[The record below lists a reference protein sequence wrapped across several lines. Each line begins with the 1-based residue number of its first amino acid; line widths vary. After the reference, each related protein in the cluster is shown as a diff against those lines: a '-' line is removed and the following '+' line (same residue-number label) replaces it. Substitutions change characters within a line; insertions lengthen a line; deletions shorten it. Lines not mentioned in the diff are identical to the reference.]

1 MRLGLYVVLGLGAL
15 ALLVALL
22 AWFAERR
29 LEQLAGA
36 CLSSDPSYLPDTD
49 VALVL
54 GAAPIGPEGGPNR
67 YFEYRLDAAAALWRA
82 GKVKYLLVSGDNRRK
97 DYDEPTAMRAG
108 LIKRGVPASAI
119 YRDFAGLR
127 TLDSVLRAQSIFGQ
141 KRLTI
146 ISQRVH
152 LSRALF
158 LARETGMDACGFDAK
173 DVDSPYSVFTTLRR
187 YPSALRAY
195 WDVWL
200 DTPPRHAGDK
210 IAIGIDPPS

>member
-1 MRLGLYVVLGLGAL
+1 VRLGLCVVLGLGAL
-15 ALLVALL
+15 ALLVVLL
-22 AWFAERR
+22 AWLAERR
-29 LEQLAGA
+29 LEQQASS
-36 CLSSDPSYLPDTD
+36 CLTTDPSRLGDTD

-82 GKVKYLLVSGDNRRK
+82 KKVKYLLVSGDNRSP

-108 LIKRGVPASAI
+108 LIKRGVPAAAI

-127 TLDSVLRAQSIFGQ
+127 TLDSVLRAQSVFGQ
-141 KRLTI
+141 KRLI
-146 ISQRVH
+146 IVSQRFH
-152 LSRALF
+152 LARALF
-158 LARETGMDACGFDAK
+158 LALETGIDACGFEAK

-200 DTPPRHAGDK
+200 DTPPRHAGPT
-210 IAIGIDPPS
+210 IAIGVDPPN

>member
-1 MRLGLYVVLGLGAL
+1 MRLILCVVLALGAI

-29 LEQLAGA
+29 LEALAES
-36 CLSSDPSYLPDTD
+36 CLGSEPSRLPDTD

-82 GKVKYLLVSGDNRRK
+82 KKVKYLLVSGDNSQP

-108 LIKRGVPASAI
+108 LIKRGVPAATI

-127 TLDSVLRAQSIFGQ
+127 TLDSVLRARAVFGQ
-141 KRLTI
+141 QRLI
-146 ISQRVH
+146 IVSQGFH
-152 LSRALF
+152 ASRAIF
-158 LARETGMDACGFDAK
+158 LAR
-173 DVDSPYSVFTTLRR
+173 S
-187 YPSALRAY
+187 
-195 WDVWL
+195 
-200 DTPPRHAGDK
+200 
-210 IAIGIDPPS
+210 

>member
-1 MRLGLYVVLGLGAL
+1 VRLGLYVMLGLGAL
-15 ALLVALL
+15 ALLVVLL
-22 AWFAERR
+22 AWVAERR
-29 LEQLAGA
+29 LDQQASS
-36 CLSSDPSYLPDTD
+36 CLTGDPSRLADTD

-82 GKVKYLLVSGDNRRK
+82 KKVKYLLV
-97 DYDEPTAMRAG
+97 RAG
-108 LIKRGVPASAI
+108 LIKRGVPAAAI

-141 KRLTI
+141 KRLI
-146 ISQRVH
+146 IVSQRFH
-152 LSRALF
+152 LARALF
-158 LARETGMDACGFDAK
+158 LARETGIEACGFEAR

-195 WDVWL
+195 WDVWF
-200 DTPPRHAGDK
+200 DTPPRHAGP
-210 IAIGIDPPS
+210 AISIGVDPPN